1 MSELAYSGIPAV
13 GSIPWGSHFCQFYE
27 TADDLADTLVP
38 YFKAG
43 LEANEQCMWVT
54 SPPFGADD
62 ALAALRNVVSDV
74 DARMHKG
81 QIEIIDHGDWYLRT
95 GKMGADDVI
104 AGWLQRK
111 ERALAHGYSGFRLTG
126 NTYFLEAEDWDSFTE
141 YEAKVNDCF
150 CNHRVLA
157 LCSYCLAKSS
167 AGDVMDVVKNH
178 QFALTRRHGD
188 WTLIEHG
195 ALKRA
200 KEELRRANEVLEQRV
215 EERTAD
221 LSAALAVLQETTA
234 NLQRALAD
242 KDVLLREVHHRVK
255 NNLQIINSL
264 LTLKALRS
272 ADASIREAFNDTLR
286 RVTAMSLVH
295 EALYQHEV
303 TSAIDFGCYLNTLC
317 EALVTSFGMTE
328 RIRVEVAADGPSV
341 HLDTAIPLGLI
352 ATEAISNA
360 LKHAF
365 PNGASGS
372 LSVTYQ
378 GVRDGASGT
387 LLVCDDGIGAP
398 DMSGTGTGS
407 GTGLRLVHAIA
418 KQVKGQVRIV
428 GGQGTTFALTYGS

>member
-1 MSELAYSGIPAV
+1 MSELANSGIPAV

-43 LEANEQCMWVT
+43 LDANEQCMWVT
-54 SPPFGADD
+54 SPPLRAAE
-62 ALAALRNVVSDV
+62 ALDALRNAVPDV
-74 DARMHKG
+74 DARLTKG

-95 GKMGADDVI
+95 GKLGADEVI

-111 ERALAHGYSGFRLTG
+111 EQALSRGYDGFRLTG

-150 CNHRVLA
+150 CDHRVIA

-178 QFALTRRHGD
+178 QFALVRRHGD
-188 WTLIEHG
+188 WTLVENG

-200 KEELRRANEVLEQRV
+200 KEDLRRANEQLERRV

-221 LSAALAVLQETTA
+221 LSAALAVLKETTT
-234 NLQRALAD
+234 NLERALAD

-272 ADASIREAFNDTLR
+272 SDVSIREAFNDTLR
-286 RVTAMSLVH
+286 RITAMSLVH
-295 EALYQHEV
+295 EALYQNEV
-303 TSAIDFGCYLNTLC
+303 TSEIDFPRYLRALC
-317 EALVTSFGMTE
+317 DALVTSFGVGDGVS
-328 RIRVEVAADGPSV
+328 VEIASEGDVRL

-352 ATEAISNA
+352 ATEAVSNA

-365 PNGASGS
+365 PGGAEGHVV
-372 LSVTYQ
+372 VTFRGAAKGQ
-378 GVRDGASGT
+378 PGALEVRDN
-387 LLVCDDGIGAP
+387 GIGVPTAP
-398 DMSGTGTGS
+398 GD
-407 GTGLRLVHAIA
+407 GTGLRLIQAIA
-418 KQVKGQVRIV
+418 RQV
-428 GGQGTTFALTYGS
+428 GGSATISGDRGTIFALTFVS